1 MLFFF
6 IENIH
11 FYGEVIEDSVHCI
24 RPLMKYYVLLKII
37 NKTNSFSLK
46 IRHLFF
52 WENILKVVFKKT
64 LILVKNIIFM

>member
-46 IRHLFF
+46 IRQPIFLRKYLRSCF
-52 WENILKVVFKKT
+52 LKNTYFG
-64 LILVKNIIFM
+64 